1 MNDIYNLKCT
11 NNYINDLDIFKSD
24 LLWNNIIIYQK
35 YYKLKISNS
44 IKKIK
49 YKNYTLSC
57 DELSTLQMCKEI
69 KRIINNGDH
78 IFKKNN
84 YNSKKYDYNSK
95 KNKISKIDDY
105 KYNDLQL
112 TELSQIARY

>member
-1 MNDIYNLKCT
+1 MWR
-11 NNYINDLDIFKSD
+11 FS
-24 LLWNNIIIYQK
+24 LWWPAPHPPARRRYRRKVCFLSVLGSLHGRRRSRK
-35 YYKLKISNS
+35 YYKLKIYNS
-44 IKKIK
+44 IKEIK

-57 DELSTLQMCKEI
+57 DRLSTLQMCKEI

-84 YNSKKYDYNSK
+84 YNSKK
-95 KNKISKIDDY
+95 NKISKIDDY